1 MPNSTTIMTTTTQRV
16 SLIGAPTD
24 VGAGRRGTSMGPE
37 ALRVAGIR
45 QSLMRLRRSVVDRG
59 NVAGPINPELP
70 RAGGYRHLNAV
81 ATWCGGVRDAVYAA
95 LLDGDLPIL
104 MGGDHS
110 VSIGSIAGVARFCW
124 ERDVVPTVLWLDAH
138 SDFNTADSSPTGNLH
153 GMPVAVITG
162 LGPPELTQLGPESP
176 ILPAD
181 RIVQIGI
188 RSVDEI
194 EKRLV
199 VDSGMLVYDM
209 RQIDEITMRA
219 AVERA
224 LDFLA
229 KRGGHLH
236 VSFDVD
242 FLDPAIAPGVPTT
255 VPGGPTYREA
265 QLLMEMIH
273 DSGLLR
279 SLDIMELNPAFDD
292 RNRTAELAVELVESL
307 FGEQILARTGGVT
320 TKYTL

>member
-1 MPNSTTIMTTTTQRV
+1 MPNSTTTMTTTTQRV

-24 VGAGRRGTSMGPE
+24 IGAGRRGASMGPE

-45 QSLMRLRRSVVDRG
+45 QSLQRLRRSVVDRG
-59 NVAGPINPELP
+59 NVLGPINPESP
-70 RAGGYRHLNAV
+70 RADGYRHLKEV
-81 ATWCGGVRDAVYAA
+81 ATWCGAVRDAVYTA

-110 VSIGSIAGVARFCW
+110 LSIGSIAAVARFCW

-138 SDFNTADSSPTGNLH
+138 SDFNTAESSPTGNLH
-153 GMPVAVITG
+153 GMPIAIVAG
-162 LGPPELTQLGPESP
+162 LGPKELTQLGPESP
-176 ILPAD
+176 ILPAEQ
-181 RIVQIGI
+181 IVQIGI

-199 VDSGMLVYDM
+199 VDSGMIVYDM
-209 RQIDEITMRA
+209 RQIDEITMRT

-224 LDFLA
+224 LDYVG

-265 QLLMEMIH
+265 QLCMEMIH
-273 DSGLLR
+273 DSGLMR

-292 RNRTAELAVELVESL
+292 RNRTAVLAVELVESL